1 MTKTARVAELAVKLA
16 SRAGDCI
23 ESGTPSPFHVPGPV
37 RLAADAAALV
47 RLADAVTACDVVEC
61 NGGAVDHDD
70 AQAKRVEAGFGAI
83 PGAISTFD
91 AWAKVSRLRE
101 ERVIAADKRRARALA
116 KAAKLAGA
124 YGLSVF
130 HQGDPR
136 GASLYLFD
144 PAKHGEPHAGW
155 DQHAPGVVC
164 V

>member
-1 MTKTARVAELAVKLA
+1 MSKSIRIAELAVKLLRTDTRFI
-16 SRAGDCI
+16 S
-23 ESGTPSPFHVPGPV
+23 SGLPLPAQVI
-37 RLAADAAALV
+37 AADAAALV
-47 RLADAVTACDVVEC
+47 RLADTVTACDVVEC
-61 NGGAVDHDD
+61 NGGAIPHDD

-101 ERVIAADKRRARALA
+101 ERVIAADKRRTRALA

-136 GASLYLFD
+136 GASLYLYD

-155 DQHAPGVVC
+155 DQHASGVVC